1 MMRDAWNRVRW
12 RWAGLKARV
21 WWWWKKRQRAKLP
34 KKVLEEV
41 NVVRA
46 LARIAP
52 LADLPR
58 GLINAT
64 GCPVAL
70 ALNFDA
76 MVLGGRT
83 LCGGELAAALEAAG
97 WESEPMPE
105 SDYHRHVSMGRTQRF
120 KNPAVVT
127 EFVRAFDNG
136 KYPQYLRGSE
146 V

>member
-1 MMRDAWNRVRW
+1 MAV
-12 RWAGLKARV
+12 
-21 WWWWKKRQRAKLP
+21 P
-34 KKVLEEV
+34 
-41 NVVRA
+41 
-46 LARIAP
+46 P

-105 SDYHRHVSMGRTQRF
+105 SDYHRHVSNALT
-120 KNPAVVT
+120 NSVT
-127 EFVRAFDNG
+127 TAGFLNLCVRPIDTW
-136 KYPQYLRGSE
+136 RW
-146 V
+146 